1 MIKPLYL
8 QTNDLDIYS
17 FHVKSTV
24 SSRYAVTVITSRV
37 ANRAEEPREV
47 DFHVELPKNAFIS
60 KFNMTIGGKA
70 YSGVVKKKEEAEKQY
85 SEAVSRG
92 QSAGLVSAVGR
103 TLEEFKTSVTVAAHS
118 KVTFELT
125 YEELLKRRLGKYKL
139 LIKAKPTQVVKDFKI
154 DVEIFERQ
162 GIRFLETQGGLA
174 SNDLASAVITNLTD
188 KEALVHFS
196 PSVEQQQCPS
206 CGDKGLSG
214 ELLVVYDVNRPTSQ
228 GVLQVVNGYFVHY
241 FAPSGLSRIPKNVVF
256 IIDHSGSMSGTKMR
270 QTREAMLKILDDL
283 HEEDHFG
290 LISFDDRVTPWE
302 DNLVPVNSDY
312 LALARTFVQNINSR
326 GRETDVNEIQK
337 NVREAIRKRYTLYCL
352 GFGYDVDYK
361 FLNRMSLEND
371 GLARRIY
378 EDSDAALQ
386 LQGFYEEVATPLLL
400 DVQMNYTGAANVT
413 HTSFGQYYDGSEL
426 VVAGQINHNDLETF
440 TAEIKAKTFVSPP
453 LLSSLCVCV
462 YVAGCRVLLPE
473 EQQMAVREQVLAL
486 SLKHNFVTPLTSMVV
501 TKPEGE
507 RAQVANKPRKGNNQ
521 HLHPRGLQLLPEL
534 ENV

>member
-1 MIKPLYL
+1 
-8 QTNDLDIYS
+8 NDLDIYS

-125 YEELLKRRLGKYKL
+125 YEELLKRRLGKYQL

-174 SNDLASAVITNLTD
+174 SNDLASAVITNLTN

-228 GVLQVVNGYFVHY
+228 GVL
-241 FAPSGLSRIPKNVVF
+241 
-256 IIDHSGSMSGTKMR
+256 
-270 QTREAMLKILDDL
+270 
-283 HEEDHFG
+283 
-290 LISFDDRVTPWE
+290 
-302 DNLVPVNSDY
+302 
-312 LALARTFVQNINSR
+312 
-326 GRETDVNEIQK
+326 
-337 NVREAIRKRYTLYCL
+337 
-352 GFGYDVDYK
+352 
-361 FLNRMSLEND
+361 
-371 GLARRIY
+371 
-378 EDSDAALQ
+378 
-386 LQGFYEEVATPLLL
+386 
-400 DVQMNYTGAANVT
+400 
-413 HTSFGQYYDGSEL
+413 
-426 VVAGQINHNDLETF
+426 
-440 TAEIKAKTFVSPP
+440 
-453 LLSSLCVCV
+453 
-462 YVAGCRVLLPE
+462 
-473 EQQMAVREQVLAL
+473 
-486 SLKHNFVTPLTSMVV
+486 
-501 TKPEGE
+501 
-507 RAQVANKPRKGNNQ
+507 
-521 HLHPRGLQLLPEL
+521 
-534 ENV
+534 